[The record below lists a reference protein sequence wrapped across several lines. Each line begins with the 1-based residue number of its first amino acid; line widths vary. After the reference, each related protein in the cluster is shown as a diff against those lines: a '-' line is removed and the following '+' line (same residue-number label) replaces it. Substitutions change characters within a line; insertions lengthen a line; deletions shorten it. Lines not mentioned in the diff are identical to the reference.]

1 MNDLS
6 TRVRN
11 ILRRRFLKQSAAA
24 AIIGIAPNSIT
35 TANAVDNFVVVNI

>member
-11 ILRRRFLKQSAAA
+11 TLRRRFLKQSAAA
-24 AIIGIAPNSIT
+24 IVGIAPNSIT
-35 TANAVDNFVVVNI
+35 TAKAADNFVVVNI